1 MNERLQ
7 KIYRIDEIVKLAEFW
22 KNTGEEVVFTNGC
35 FDILHYGHIQSL
47 KNAAALGSKLIV
59 ALNSDKSVKK
69 LKGESRPL
77 QNEQSR
83 MAVMA
88 ALACVDAVVLFDE
101 DTPESLIDAI
111 IPDILVKGGD
121 YVAENVVGYNTV
133 TENGGKVVIID
144 FAQGYSTTDIIQ
156 KMR

>member
-47 KNAAALGSKLIV
+47 ENAAVLGSKLIV

-88 ALACVDAVVLFDE
+88 ALACVDAVVMFDE

-133 TENGGKVVIID
+133 TENGGKVIIID
-144 FAQGYSTTDIIQ
+144 FAQGYSATDIIQ
-156 KMR
+156 KMK